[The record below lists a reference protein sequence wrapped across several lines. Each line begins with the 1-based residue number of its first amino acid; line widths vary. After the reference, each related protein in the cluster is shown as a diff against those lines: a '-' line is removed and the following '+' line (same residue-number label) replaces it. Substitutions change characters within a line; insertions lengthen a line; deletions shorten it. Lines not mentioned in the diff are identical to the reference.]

1 MIKFLFLRRADR
13 RVSAF
18 LFLLFLV
25 SVVLLHRVKVDF
37 LCRNREQLVLAFYKR
52 CHFGAC
58 LGTLVFAVRT
68 VVLVH
73 HLLGDA
79 PTAKVEPAVAFH
91 CQLHTTLMADCL
103 AQVVVAVAAIS
114 RECRHSDTFAHLVE
128 HCFCHC
134 DIQGMQA
141 FRHVRAPC

>member
-1 MIKFLFLRRADR
+1 M
-13 RVSAF
+13 
-18 LFLLFLV
+18 
-25 SVVLLHRVKVDF
+25 
-37 LCRNREQLVLAFYKR
+37 LAFYKR

-73 HLLGDA
+73 HLIGDA

-134 DIQGMQA
+134 DILAA
-141 FRHVRAPC
+141 FKSSLGIHQHHVRQADKTIVHRAACCVVKSHKYAILAE